1 MLEQIPE
8 LVNANAALVRR
19 GARCNIDFVVGVGP
33 RDYHITIRAGRVEEI
48 SAANTLMRSH
58 AFAIR
63 AEEEAWQ
70 RFWQPLP
77 APGYH
82 DLFAMTKSGAA
93 RIEGD
98 WLPLMTHLRYI
109 KELLA
114 APRMLAAAA
123 P

>member
-8 LVNANAALVRR
+8 LVNGNAALVRR
-19 GARCNIDFVVGVGP
+19 GARCTMDFIVGVGE
-33 RDYHITIRAGRVEEI
+33 RDYTVSVRAGRVAVI
-48 SAANTLMRSH
+48 SSELALMHSH

-63 AEEEAWQ
+63 ANEETWQ
-70 RFWQPLP
+70 RFWQPMP

-98 WLPLMTHLRYI
+98 WLPLMTHLRYV

-114 APRMLAAAA
+114 APRALTGTA